1 MVQLNQLF
9 IFNKKQILI
18 LFNHTNLSSDV
29 QNEYNFFHLYMEFQK
44 EIINFMRDNIFDE
57 IVRTYY
63 QSIYKYCYIKLRDKY
78 AAEDCTQEVF
88 LVMHKKREKLII
100 SENIKSWLYKTAQN
114 IIKNYIK
121 NNIEFVPIEKCENIS
136 QPENMNEETAFEG
149 IISQEEEKLLTAYYI
164 DGTDIGTIS
173 DMTNTSEAALYKRLQ
188 RIRKKIL
195 KSKGEKE

>member
-1 MVQLNQLF
+1 MTSAFSL
-9 IFNKKQILI
+9 IKQ
-18 LFNHTNLSSDV
+18 
-29 QNEYNFFHLYMEFQK
+29 FFRIAHIEFQK